1 MIKACD
7 LCTNVSV
14 YGCIFKGEGS
24 PHSYVVFL
32 HECVIKL
39 SPGQLIGAP
48 FSETV
53 IKAENRVFPQR
64 AVVLG
69 TEGGF
74 LTLALSP

>member
-1 MIKACD
+1 MY
-7 LCTNVSV
+7 LCTDAFLKEKVPPTHMSSFCMNV
-14 YGCIFKGEGS
+14 
-24 PHSYVVFL
+24 
-32 HECVIKL
+32 VIKL